1 MSQAMI
7 GYQSKYRIWNAAA
20 EPPAFFEIGE
30 VNEITPGEESTDR
43 VDVTHMQSPD
53 RRREFIAGLTDP
65 GEASFSINWVPGNPT
80 DVFLREMRASGA
92 VVQHQIEFPN
102 GVTVTYDA
110 SVLTY
115 SKAVPI
121 DDKMTATITVAP
133 SGAEV
138 WTEAA

>member
-1 MSQAMI
+1 MSDAMI
-7 GYQSKYRIWNAAA
+7 GYKSKYRIWNTGVTPA
-20 EPPAFFEIGE
+20 AFFEIGE
-30 VNEITPGEESTDR
+30 VTEISPGEEETDR
-43 VDVTHMQSPD
+43 IDVTHMQSPD

-65 GEASFSINWVPGNPT
+65 GEASFTINWVPGNPT
-80 DVFLREMRASGA
+80 DVFLREMRASGD

-102 GVTVTYDA
+102 GVTVTFDA

-121 DDKMTATITVAP
+121 NDRMTATITVAP

-138 WTEAA
+138 WEEAA